1 VTKRARGWRSAG
13 VAAAVVCSAAVA
25 TAPAQS
31 IIRSPERLQVVAKEY
46 ELGPSRYTLRAGDSL
61 IELVNSG
68 EDDHDLALRRSAPRA
83 RTIHVS
89 VVRPGAIRRLAANLA
104 PGRYTLWC
112 TLPGHR
118 AAGMQAL
125 LTVRP

>member
-1 VTKRARGWRSAG
+1 
-13 VAAAVVCSAAVA
+13 
-25 TAPAQS
+25 
-31 IIRSPERLQVVAKEY
+31 VVAKEY

-68 EDDHDLALRRSAPRA
+68 EDDHDLALRRNALRA
-83 RTIHVS
+83 RTIHVPA
-89 VVRPGAIRRLAANLA
+89 VRPGAIRRLAANLA

-118 AAGMQAL
+118 AAGMQAR